1 MEKKFDWGK
10 PTTQLLGRF
19 QPWHDGHTALFERA
33 LEKTGQVVIM
43 LRTKYQDEN
52 NPFSVEE
59 RVMQIVEKLAASGYT
74 TECFTIITVPNI
86 EHITYGRDV
95 GYNISKETFSAD
107 IENISASSIRKETQ
121 NG

>member
-1 MEKKFDWGK
+1 MPFDWGK
-10 PTTQLLGRF
+10 PTTQLLGRC

-59 RVMQIVEKLAASGYT
+59 RVMQIVEKLTAKGHT
-74 TECFTIITVPNI
+74 TESFTIITVPNI
-86 EHITYGRDV
+86 EHVTYGRDV
-95 GYNISKETFSAD
+95 GYTIEQESFEAD
-107 IENISASSIRKETQ
+107 IENISASNIRKETQ

>member
-1 MEKKFDWGK
+1 MPFDWGK

-19 QPWHDGHTALFERA
+19 QPWHDGHTALFEKA

-59 RVMQIVEKLAASGYT
+59 RVMQIVEKLAGKGYT
-74 TECFTIITVPNI
+74 TDCFTIITVPNI

-95 GYNISKETFSAD
+95 GYTIEQESFEAD
-107 IENISASSIRKETQ
+107 IENISASNIRKEIQ